1 MENDCYA
8 IVTGG
13 SRGIGRAIALELAK
27 KVCTSRFCTPAI
39 PPRRSRPSTTLRSW
53 RSAFAV
59 RCDVSNFEETKA
71 MVSAFLSENARW
83 ISSSTARELRETA

>member
-1 MENDCYA
+1 
-8 IVTGG
+8 
-13 SRGIGRAIALELAK
+13 
-27 KVCTSRFCTPAI
+27 
-39 PPRRSRPSTTLRSW
+39 
-53 RSAFAV
+53 V